1 MQPESDKTSERIIEA
16 AGEVFAERGFEQAT
30 VRDICQQAGAN
41 LAAVNYYFGDKQRL
55 YIEAVKRAH
64 RWKMAQADPPKWAD
78 DTSPEEMLGDVILTF
93 VRRMKLGDRD
103 TWQNRLMMREMIRS
117 NGACAELVR
126 DSIRPQFDILMAIL
140 GRLLP
145 PSVSEQRLRLTT
157 FSVVGQCLFYHIADP
172 VIRNLVDEAEY
183 ATQTPEM
190 LAEHITRFTL
200 AAIRTMHHA
209 AACEAPTNISRLS
222 N

>member
-1 MQPESDKTSERIIEA
+1 VFETGVFSNMQPESDKTSERIIEA

-183 ATQTPEM
+183 ATHKQ
-190 LAEHITRFTL
+190 
-200 AAIRTMHHA
+200 
-209 AACEAPTNISRLS
+209 LS
-222 N
+222 LHTDLKSLWTGSPSKC